1 MKKPKLS
8 ASPIVKPGLATIL
21 APAKRT
27 LLAHPKRRTL
37 SDVTLSDV
45 SPTQR
50 KIPHATSTCC
60 RADGTRPH
68 RARGSDF
75 ILTNPVLRVML

>member
-37 SDVTLSDV
+37 SDA
-45 SPTQR
+45 P
-50 KIPHATSTCC
+50 
-60 RADGTRPH
+60 
-68 RARGSDF
+68 
-75 ILTNPVLRVML
+75 